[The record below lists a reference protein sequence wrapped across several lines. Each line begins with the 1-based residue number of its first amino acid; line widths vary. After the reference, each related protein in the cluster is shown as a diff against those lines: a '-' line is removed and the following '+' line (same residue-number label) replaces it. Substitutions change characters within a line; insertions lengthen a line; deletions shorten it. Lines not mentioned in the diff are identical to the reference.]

1 MRAAASI
8 AIVEHVCV
16 GVPDCVW
23 VWRCGCD
30 CVGVGVIVWEC
41 VGVIAWVRKGVYGW
55 DSLACCSKVCVK

>member
-8 AIVEHVCV
+8 AKVEHVCV
-16 GVPDCVW
+16 CVHDCVW
-23 VWRCGCD
+23 VWRCECD
-30 CVGVGVIVWEC
+30 CVGVGVIVCEY